1 MWLIYVVDQVNWL
14 DAGFDVGNQKVHE
27 LRLSGVKTE
36 RHSASALASQGP
48 DVEVEQCNV
57 NARHLH
63 IIVFTQ
69 QYHDDFSNI

>member
-36 RHSASALASQGP
+36 RHSASALASQARGG
-48 DVEVEQCNV
+48 QK
-57 NARHLH
+57 NADSQIAEMR
-63 IIVFTQ
+63 
-69 QYHDDFSNI
+69 